1 MIERLN
7 SNPPKNCG
15 EGDLPVEAKKNIL
28 FNLFYESPLKTY
40 RVVYSNYGF
49 SATKVQRLHL

>member
-15 EGDLPVEAKKNIL
+15 EGDLPIEAKKIFSSIYFMN
-28 FNLFYESPLKTY
+28 PL
-40 RVVYSNYGF
+40 
-49 SATKVQRLHL
+49 